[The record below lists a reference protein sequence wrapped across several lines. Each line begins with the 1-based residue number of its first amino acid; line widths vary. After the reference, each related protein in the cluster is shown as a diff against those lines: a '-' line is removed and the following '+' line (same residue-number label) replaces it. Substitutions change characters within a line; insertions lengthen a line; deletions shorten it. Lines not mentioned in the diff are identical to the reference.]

1 MPRIIDVVSH
11 PNVMEDELVW
21 REPQQGNGDFRFGSR
36 VIVQE
41 SQVAIFVRQ
50 GQVLDALGPGAH
62 TLNTGTLP
70 LLSDALNFLV
80 SSGKNIFTADVY
92 FVNMRDLP
100 QVPWGTNPPIY
111 METPG
116 RGAGFM
122 LLRNRG
128 VVDIGIEDPVR
139 FLKQYGIGRPSLR
152 LADIRERIQTILLG
166 EITELISKE
175 KINSVQEANRLIS
188 SLESASLALLNAEF
202 QALGMRIKSFQ
213 AGTFDIKDLTQEDII
228 KYGGDARTFAEMR
241 RLDIA
246 EAAAQNPG
254 LGGAAAGAGL
264 GFGLGQTLGAT
275 MNPEQAAMQQQMQQ
289 QQMMM
294 QQMMMQM
301 MANQVSQQQNKPPAQ
316 EQKPP
321 AAQPPA
327 NPQTKEEIEALI
339 ANLDM
344 RLANGE
350 ISEATYN
357 RLVERWEKRLKELG
371 G

>member
-1 MPRIIDVVSH
+1 MPRIIDVISH

-21 REPQQGNGDFRFGSR
+21 REPQQGDGDFRFGSR

-62 TLNTGTLP
+62 TLNTGNIP
-70 LLSDALNFLV
+70 LLSSALNFLV

-92 FVNMRDLP
+92 FVNLRDLP

-116 RGAGFM
+116 RGAGLM

-128 VVDIGIEDPVR
+128 VIDIGIDDPIR

-152 LADIRERIQTILLG
+152 LADIRDRIQTVLLG

-188 SLESASLALLNAEF
+188 SLESASLALLNTEF

-213 AGTFDIKDLTQEDII
+213 AGTFDVKDLTQEDII

-264 GFGLGQTLGAT
+264 GLGLGQTLGAA
-275 MNPEQAAMQQQMQQ
+275 MNPEQAALQQQLQQ
-289 QQMMM
+289 QQLMM

-301 MANQVSQQQNKPPAQ
+301 MANQANQQQQAQ
-316 EQKPP
+316 QAQPQQQAP
-321 AAQPPA
+321 QPPA

>member
-62 TLNTGTLP
+62 TLNTGNIP
-70 LLSDALNFLV
+70 LLSSALNFLV
-80 SSGKNIFTADVY
+80 SSGKNMFTADVY
-92 FVNMRDLP
+92 FVNLRDLP

-128 VVDIGIEDPVR
+128 VIDIGIEDPIR
-139 FLKQYGIGRPSLR
+139 FLKQYGIGRPVLR
-152 LADIRERIQTILLG
+152 LGDIRERIQTILLG

-188 SLESASLALLNAEF
+188 SLESASLALLNTEF

-213 AGTFDIKDLTQEDII
+213 AGTFDVKDLTQEDII
-228 KYGGDARTFAEMR
+228 KYGGDARTFSELR

-254 LGGAAAGAGL
+254 LGGAAAGAGMGL
-264 GFGLGQTLGAT
+264 GLGQALGAT
-275 MNPEQAAMQQQMQQ
+275 MNPEQAALQQQMQQ

-301 MANQVSQQQNKPPAQ
+301 MANQVNQQQQQQPQAQ
-316 EQKPP
+316 QQSS
-321 AAQPPA
+321 AAQPLA

>member
-50 GQVLDALGPGAH
+50 GQVLDALGAGAH

-80 SSGKNIFTADVY
+80 SSGKNMFTADVY

>member
-1 MPRIIDVVSH
+1 
-11 PNVMEDELVW
+11 
-21 REPQQGNGDFRFGSR
+21 
-36 VIVQE
+36 
-41 SQVAIFVRQ
+41 
-50 GQVLDALGPGAH
+50 
-62 TLNTGTLP
+62 
-70 LLSDALNFLV
+70 
-80 SSGKNIFTADVY
+80 
-92 FVNMRDLP
+92 
-100 QVPWGTNPPIY
+100 
-111 METPG
+111 
-116 RGAGFM
+116 M

-128 VVDIGIEDPVR
+128 VIDIAIDDPIR

-152 LADIRERIQTILLG
+152 LADIRDRLQTIVLG
-166 EITELISKE
+166 EIAELISRE
-175 KINSVQEANRLIS
+175 KITTVQDANRLIS
-188 SLESASLALLNAEF
+188 SLESALLASLSTEF
-202 QALGMRIKSFQ
+202 QALGLRLKSFQ
-213 AGTFDIKDLTQEDII
+213 AGTFDVKELTQEDII

-254 LGGAAAGAGL
+254 LGGAAAGAGMGL
-264 GFGLGQTLGAT
+264 GLGQALGAAV
-275 MNPEQAAMQQQMQQ
+275 NPEQAALQQQLQQ
-289 QQMMM
+289 QQLMM

-301 MANQVSQQQNKPPAQ
+301 MANQANQQQQARQAQ
-316 EQKPP
+316 PQ
-321 AAQPPA
+321 QPPA

>member
-152 LADIRERIQTILLG
+152 LADIRERIQTVLLG

>member
-1 MPRIIDVVSH
+1 MPRIIDVISH

-62 TLNTGTLP
+62 TISTGNLP
-70 LLSDALNFLV
+70 LLSEALDFLIA
-80 SSGKNIFTADVY
+80 SGKNIFTADVY
-92 FVNMRDLP
+92 FVNLRDLP

-128 VVDIGIEDPVR
+128 VIDIAIDDPIR

-152 LADIRERIQTILLG
+152 LADIRDRLQTIVLG
-166 EITELISKE
+166 EIAELISRE
-175 KINSVQEANRLIS
+175 KITTVQDANRLIS
-188 SLESASLALLNAEF
+188 SLESALLASLSTEF
-202 QALGMRIKSFQ
+202 QALGLRLKSFQ
-213 AGTFDIKDLTQEDII
+213 AGTFDVKELTQEDII

-254 LGGAAAGAGL
+254 LGGAAAGAGMGL
-264 GFGLGQTLGAT
+264 GLGQALGAA
-275 MNPEQAAMQQQMQQ
+275 MNPEQAALQQQLQQ
-289 QQMMM
+289 QQLMM

-301 MANQVSQQQNKPPAQ
+301 MANQANQQQQARQAQ
-316 EQKPP
+316 PQ
-321 AAQPPA
+321 QPPA